1 MYPTSP
7 VMNTRSRRLPKSAI
21 IACANSSR
29 IAGPRHDS
37 RVRPRQLVERL
48 LVLRVVH
55 RQVVGSDGVLHVP
68 NTVTLDRVGDDDDGS
83 IPTCVTFANARTHV
97 ARGQQRGEIMPLGDD
112 DLEAECVELGA

>member
-37 RVRPRQLVERL
+37 RVRLGEVVQRL

-68 NTVTLDRVGDDDDGS
+68 NAVTLDRVGDDHDWS
-83 IPTCVTFANARTHV
+83 FSTCPTFANARTRV
-97 ARGQQRGEIMPLGDD
+97 ARG
-112 DLEAECVELGA
+112 